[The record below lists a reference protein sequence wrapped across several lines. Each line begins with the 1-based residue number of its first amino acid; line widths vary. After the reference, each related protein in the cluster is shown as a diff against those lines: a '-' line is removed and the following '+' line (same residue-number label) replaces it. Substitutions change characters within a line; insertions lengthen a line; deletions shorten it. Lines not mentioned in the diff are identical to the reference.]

1 MITSWM
7 ADNWHQLFFGIFCLA
22 VFIQLIYQLY
32 FFSRVGNY
40 KSKNKTRTQTHPV
53 SIIICTR
60 DNAEQLARNIPGV
73 LVQKFSTTHEVIV
86 VNHNSQDDTPYLLE
100 EFKKTFKDLKIVN
113 LKQDAVG
120 IPGKKYPLSVGI
132 KEARFEVLLLTDA
145 DCVPASEFWLEK
157 MQEGYDEAIEIV
169 IGYGAYHKRK
179 GFLNKL
185 IRFETFHSALQ
196 FLSFAI
202 AGIPYMGVGRN
213 LSYKKSLFFNNKGF
227 SSLNHLPGGDDDLF
241 INKVANK
248 KNTAV
253 VIDKEAFTYSEPK
266 KTFKEWFI
274 QKKRHF
280 STAKYYRPKHKFLLG
295 SYSISHFLIYPF
307 FIAAFFF
314 THWIPVLSVM
324 VFRIILQS
332 VIYYKAMNKLDE
344 KDLFKFWL
352 IFDIWMFIYYLIF
365 APALWRK
372 PTKNWN

>member
-1 MITSWM
+1 
-7 ADNWHQLFFGIFCLA
+7 
-22 VFIQLIYQLY
+22 
-32 FFSRVGNY
+32 
-40 KSKNKTRTQTHPV
+40 
-53 SIIICTR
+53 
-60 DNAEQLARNIPGV
+60 
-73 LVQKFSTTHEVIV
+73 
-86 VNHNSQDDTPYLLE
+86 
-100 EFKKTFKDLKIVN
+100 
-113 LKQDAVG
+113 
-120 IPGKKYPLSVGI
+120 
-132 KEARFEVLLLTDA
+132 
-145 DCVPASEFWLEK
+145 FWLEK

-266 KTFKEWFI
+266 KTFKGWFI

-280 STAKYYRPKHKFLLG
+280 STAKYYRPKHKYKLV

-372 PTKNWN
+372 PTKSWN